1 MNERTY
7 KVVYLDCS
15 EQVEKLLVQAYEEG
29 YEEGY
34 SEGYDVAEEDYQ
46 EQCDKKMKERY
57 QKGYDEGYQ
66 EGYNKG
72 YLKGISSE
80 TNLATTNPMP
90 ANISTADGLYPSR
103 QIGEITWTNNG
114 SSEQRCVDAVSHINI

>member
-15 EQVEKLLVQAYEEG
+15 EQVEKLLAQAYEEG

-34 SEGYDVAEEDYQ
+34 SEGYDIAEEDYQ
-46 EQCDKKMKERY
+46 EQCDKKMKEHY

-72 YLKGISSE
+72 CLKGISE
-80 TNLATTNPMP
+80 TNWATTDPIPTNS
-90 ANISTADGLYPSR
+90 STADGLYPSK
-103 QIGEITWTNNG
+103 QIGRITWAAND
-114 SSEQRCVDAVSHINI
+114 SSEHKCVDAVSHINI